1 MTIYRGR
8 QVNGVTST
16 YTLSKIGGEHKN
28 CIGSMG
34 TVGTANFLL
43 CLDDN

>member
-1 MTIYRGR
+1 MTIYHGR

-28 CIGSMG
+28 CKAVWAPSVRPIFFS
-34 TVGTANFLL
+34 V
-43 CLDDN
+43 